1 MHIHILQLCVIQ
13 AAASYIYLE
22 PRNVSVL
29 RGSEVRFNCSTTES
43 WDVMNWRLG
52 EDTTLVISVDHG
64 LLSRSESVSTV
75 NHSMTSLTVWELIL
89 SNSSFSQ
96 TVQEIRCELLPKN
109 LKSSS
114 ALFVQEKGCVRILEG
129 DLSVQQGVFVTFH
142 CQAIGWYP
150 EPSVLWMVNGTSVD
164 RGDYNT
170 SSIQGTNDLFNS
182 TSELKLEADTSTT
195 VECWASVSA
204 PLSRQNSSVKFTV
217 VAPKPTQDYT
227 VVIAVIVSVCT
238 IILLAVLILI
248 LCYRKKLTKS
258 SSENKASSYS
268 SWTDNLSSER
278 RSVADETSGKVNLGY
293 HTEDISSSG
302 HSDLENRADST
313 IYISSSPQV
322 PDIVIFS
329 SQNQEDE
336 DFSNLYSNSAK
347 KTVRQVTTV

>member
-13 AAASYIYLE
+13 AAASFIHLE

-29 RGSEVRFNCSTTES
+29 RGREVRFNCSTNAP

-52 EDTTLVISVDHG
+52 EDTILVVSVEHGTLA
-64 LLSRSESVSTV
+64 RSESISTV
-75 NHSMTSLTVWELIL
+75 NHSMSSLTVWELIL

-96 TVQEIRCELLPKN
+96 TVQEIRCELLPTN

-114 ALFVQEKGCVRILEG
+114 ALFVQEKGSVRILEG
-129 DLSVQQGVFVTFH
+129 DLSVQRGVFVTFH

-164 RGDYNT
+164 RSDYNT
-170 SSIQGTNDLFNS
+170 SSIQETNNLFNS
-182 TSELKLEADTSTT
+182 TSELQLKADTSTT

-204 PLSRQNSSVKFTV
+204 PLSRQNSSVKLTV
-217 VAPKPTQDYT
+217 E
-227 VVIAVIVSVCT
+227 
-238 IILLAVLILI
+238 
-248 LCYRKKLTKS
+248 S
-258 SSENKASSYS
+258 SSENKASFYS
-268 SWTDNLSSER
+268 SWADNLSCER

-293 HTEDISSSG
+293 NTEDITSSG
-302 HSDLENRADST
+302 HSDLGNRADST

-329 SQNQEDE
+329 SQNQD
-336 DFSNLYSNSAK
+336 LYSNSAK

>member
-52 EDTTLVISVDHG
+52 EDTILVISVDHG

-114 ALFVQEKGCVRILEG
+114 ALFVQE
-129 DLSVQQGVFVTFH
+129 
-142 CQAIGWYP
+142 
-150 EPSVLWMVNGTSVD
+150 
-164 RGDYNT
+164 
-170 SSIQGTNDLFNS
+170 
-182 TSELKLEADTSTT
+182 
-195 VECWASVSA
+195 
-204 PLSRQNSSVKFTV
+204 
-217 VAPKPTQDYT
+217 
-227 VVIAVIVSVCT
+227 
-238 IILLAVLILI
+238 
-248 LCYRKKLTKS
+248 S

-293 HTEDISSSG
+293 HTEDITSSG

>member
-13 AAASYIYLE
+13 AAASFIHLE

-29 RGSEVRFNCSTTES
+29 RGREVRFNCSTNAP

-52 EDTTLVISVDHG
+52 EDTILVVSVEHGTLA
-64 LLSRSESVSTV
+64 RSESISTV
-75 NHSMTSLTVWELIL
+75 NHSMSSLTVWELIL

-96 TVQEIRCELLPKN
+96 TVQEIRCELLPTN

-114 ALFVQEKGCVRILEG
+114 ALFVQEKGSVRILEG
-129 DLSVQQGVFVTFH
+129 DLSVQRGVFVTFH

-164 RGDYNT
+164 RSDYNT
-170 SSIQGTNDLFNS
+170 SSIQETNNLFNS
-182 TSELKLEADTSTT
+182 TSELQLKADTSTT

-204 PLSRQNSSVKFTV
+204 PLSRQNSSVKLTV
-217 VAPKPTQDYT
+217 VAPKSTQDYT

-248 LCYRKKLTKS
+248 LCYRKKLAKS
-258 SSENKASSYS
+258 SSENKASFYS
-268 SWTDNLSSER
+268 SWADNLSCER

-293 HTEDISSSG
+293 NTEDITSSG
-302 HSDLENRADST
+302 HSDLGNRADST

-329 SQNQEDE
+329 SQNQD
-336 DFSNLYSNSAK
+336 LYSNSAK